1 MKKNFLVFLSI
12 LGLSVQLLRAQSDSY
27 GTWTSIGIEKK
38 MHKWNF
44 GVETELRTINYMNR
58 ISRGSIT
65 LSSDYSILKQL
76 KVGIG
81 YQLMNNWDEKYLNYQ
96 IRNRFNVSST
106 GKLKWNNFSFALREK
121 LQVTFKD
128 ESKRI
133 KSNGYIDT
141 YKINPEWIWRNRIQI
156 AYNIPHCRI
165 TPAFS
170 VESFYQ
176 LNNPEGNRFDNMRY
190 TLLFDYKINKKNS
203 VNIYGLINNKLNS
216 DETTGK
222 HILGVGYVFSF

>member
-38 MHKWNF
+38 MHKWHF

-58 ISRGSIT
+58 ISRGSIS

-76 KVGIG
+76 RVGIG
-81 YQLMNNWDEKYLNYQ
+81 YQLMNNWDEKYWNYQ

-121 LQVTFKD
+121 LQVTLKD
-128 ESKRI
+128 ESNRI
-133 KSNGYIDT
+133 KSNGNIDT
-141 YKINPEWIWRNRIQI
+141 YKINPEWIWRNRMQI

-176 LNNPEGNRFDNMRY
+176 LNNPDGNKFDNMRY
-190 TLLFDYKINKKNS
+190 TLSFDYKINKKNS

-222 HILGVGYVFSF
+222 HILGLGYVFSF